1 MFKFN
6 GEKWSIPEM
15 SVCNYVCTLSIK
27 CFLVYC
33 RLHESEQM
41 EEFHRDKIREL
52 SEDLSQFRQ
61 AVEVVAGEHPDEQR
75 SRKDRSVHVLS
86 DLPCITVNNP

>member
-1 MFKFN
+1 MN
-6 GEKWSIPEM
+6 
-15 SVCNYVCTLSIK
+15 
-27 CFLVYC
+27 C

-61 AVEVVAGEHPDEQR
+61 AVEVVAGEHP
-75 SRKDRSVHVLS
+75 SRKEETEDRRKRSVALHPCRILKLNYNTLNSRKYSS
-86 DLPCITVNNP
+86 DVN

>member
-1 MFKFN
+1 MVAILSA
-6 GEKWSIPEM
+6 KW
-15 SVCNYVCTLSIK
+15 
-27 CFLVYC
+27 CFLVCC

-61 AVEVVAGEHPDEQR
+61 AVEVVAGEHPDEPG
-75 SRKDRSVHVLS
+75 SRKDRSVCALS
-86 DLPCITVNNP
+86 DLPCAVVNNPWLFISS